1 MPSSDPEILAAKLR
15 MAIVW
20 ASRRQRLERSS
31 EAITDGQYGVLSAL
45 SRLGPLTPG
54 ALADIEHVQP
64 PSVTRM
70 VNCLVDAGLVTRSEH
85 PTDGRAVVITITDAG
100 EAEVVETRRRRNA
113 WLAGRLAALTANE
126 RKSLDQAADLINQLV
141 NE

>member
-1 MPSSDPEILAAKLR
+1 MPSHDPEILAAKLR
-15 MAIVW
+15 LAIVW

-31 EAITDGQYGVLSAL
+31 ETITDGQYGVLSSL

-54 ALADIEHVQP
+54 ALADVEHVQP

-70 VNCLVDAGLVTRSEH
+70 VNCLADAGLVTRSQH
-85 PTDGRAVVITITDAG
+85 PTDGRAVVVEITAAG
-100 EAEVVETRRRRNA
+100 EAEVVETRRRRTA
-113 WLAGRLAALTANE
+113 WLAGRLATFSADE
-126 RKSLDQAADLINQLV
+126 RQILDQAADLIDRLV